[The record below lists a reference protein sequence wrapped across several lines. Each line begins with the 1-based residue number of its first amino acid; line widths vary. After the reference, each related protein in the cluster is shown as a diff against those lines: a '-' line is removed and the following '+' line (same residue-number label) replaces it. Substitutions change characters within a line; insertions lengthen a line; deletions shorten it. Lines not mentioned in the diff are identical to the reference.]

1 MWRSLGKRRRRSV
14 RSLEKQRRRF
24 VRELADAIGKERG
37 DET

>member
-1 MWRSLGKRRRRSV
+1 MWRSLGKPRRRSV